1 MGAKGFWDS
10 LPVVD
15 RQCAVYYTDFW
26 AGSKKKSFPSDTN
39 LWRKILA
46 KLLISKDSITP
57 FSKGYLVW

>member
-10 LPVVD
+10 LAAVY

-26 AGSKKKSFPSDTN
+26 TGSKKIFPSDTN
-39 LWRKILA
+39 LWGKILA